1 MSGRIF
7 ETIMRMTKFYLTFL
21 ILISATI
28 VQAQIEIPMPNVP
41 LNRQLFHIKIDEAQQ
56 NIIHLTSKNDTA
68 LKASNNE
75 SINQQ
80 LYQILNRR
88 INNLQAKVEL
98 DSSISENDK
107 FIWLRSIE
115 NLLTDFTYYYKQRAI
130 KTIMLGDVIM
140 AYEQCMRLQLKNRS
154 IAPIIVA
161 NELEVSSILTG
172 NVAFKNNIDLQ
183 ASKDELVRKQCK
195 RNPTKVLKILQE
207 NLQVPFADSLI
218 IAEAY
223 RDQEMLYNYA
233 SGKTP
238 LGNKI
243 QSVNDPL
250 VKTIGLLALMNSGRV
265 YFPFLDELYRNKI
278 SLDSL
283 TKLKNDP
290 DGYYSQLVKTEI
302 DYATRM
308 EKGDTPLVKKV
319 LTEKLKSKG
328 IENYIDTINGLHD
341 ERNDAVRFKR
351 IEKLTPVEL
360 YYLCVL
366 SEQEI
371 YTSSYLGV
379 YKRLFERMHVPRG
392 DSLLQSVHYDYYKK
406 FIKMASAYNTLADF
420 LKRMDESAANTMMRN
435 FVTGLEKTRTLED
448 AVDVADSYASIN
460 DPKLQTLIVDQVYQN
475 LQASIDSKN
484 VRGERIYN
492 LLNTIFLSMDAK
504 NNIDVSQKLGIN
516 PVFKM
521 PISLLKDT
529 TNRIIIQQFFYGD
542 KDGNNVFNSF
552 LASFRNA
559 NWKIINKPEW
569 VEVKSAKGTAITI
582 YANKPLDEKQDLDA
596 MAQQHLGKYL
606 DSLELEPTVVIHRG
620 HSYFVKSTIDQLPS
634 SAKIVLLGSCGG
646 YQSLDEVLK
655 RTTQAQIISSKQVGT
670 GVINQGL
677 INKITDELRN
687 GRDLNWPQLWKS
699 FEGQFKGEM
708 KERFDDYVPPHKNLG
723 AIFIMAYDKA
733 NEIE

>member
-1 MSGRIF
+1 
-7 ETIMRMTKFYLTFL
+7 MTKLYLTFL
-21 ILISATI
+21 ILLAVTI
-28 VQAQIEIPMPNVP
+28 AQAQSEINMPNVP
-41 LNRQLFHIKIDEAQQ
+41 LNRQFFHVKIDEAQQ
-56 NIIHLTSKNDTA
+56 NIIRLTSNNDST
-68 LKASNNE
+68 LKASNDE

-80 LYQILNRR
+80 VYQILNRR
-88 INNLQAKVEL
+88 INNLQAKIEL
-98 DSSISENDK
+98 DSTISENDK

-115 NLLTDFTYYYKQRAI
+115 NLLTDFTNYYNQRAI
-130 KTIMLGDVIM
+130 KTIMLGDVIL
-140 AYEQCMRLQLKNRS
+140 AYEQCMKLQLHNKS
-154 IAPIIVA
+154 IAPIIAA

-172 NVAFKNNIDLQ
+172 NLAFKNNIGLQ
-183 ASKDELVRKQCK
+183 ACKDELVLKQCK
-195 RNPTKVLKILQE
+195 RNPTKILKILQD
-207 NLQVPFADSLI
+207 NLQVSFADSLI

-243 QSVNDPL
+243 QSVNEPL

-278 SLDSL
+278 SLDTL

-290 DGYYSQLVKTEI
+290 DGYYKLLVKTEI
-302 DYATRM
+302 DYAYRM
-308 EKGDTPLVKKV
+308 QHGDTPLVKKV
-319 LTEKLKSKG
+319 LTEKLKAKG

-351 IEKLTPVEL
+351 IEKLTPTEL

-366 SEQEI
+366 SEREI

-379 YKRLFERMHVPRG
+379 YKRIFERMSVPRG
-392 DSLLQSVHYDYYKK
+392 DSLLQFVHYDYYKK
-406 FIKMASAYNTLADF
+406 FLKMASAYNTLTDF
-420 LKRMDESAANTMMRN
+420 LKRMDDNEANTMMRN
-435 FVTGLEKTRTLED
+435 FVTGLETTKTLED
-448 AVDVADSYASIN
+448 AVDVADSYASIV
-460 DPKLQTLIVDQVYQN
+460 DPKLQKLILEQVQKN
-475 LQASIDSKN
+475 LANATAKEN
-484 VRGERIYN
+484 ARGENIYN
-492 LLNTIFLSMDAK
+492 LLNTIFLSMDPA

-521 PISLLKDT
+521 PIALLKDS

-542 KDGNNVFNSF
+542 KDGNNVFNAF
-552 LASFRNA
+552 VANFRNA

-569 VEVKSAKGTAITI
+569 VEVKSAIGTPITI
-582 YANKPLDEKQDLDA
+582 YANKPLDELQDLDA
-596 MAQQHLGKYL
+596 QAQAHLGNYL
-606 DSLELEPTVVIHRG
+606 DSLQLAPTVVIHRG

-634 SAKIVLLGSCGG
+634 SAKVVLLGSCGG
-646 YQSLDEVLK
+646 YQSLNDVLK

-687 GRDLNWPQLWKS
+687 GRDLNWIQLWKT
-699 FEGQFKGEM
+699 FQTQFKGEM
-708 KERFDDYVPPHKNLG
+708 KERFDDYIPPHKNLG

-733 NEIE
+733 NEML